1 MMGVI
6 GKAVLYAAGIVG
18 CLLLSASAETW
29 LSLVGAADSP
39 ALLQGTRQLL
49 LVAAWLI
56 GAMLVNHL
64 IRVIVWDGIVGRTL
78 GHAVP
83 VLLTQ
88 LSAAVVLFI
97 ATLFIVHHVFGASIL
112 GFLTALG
119 AVSVVIAFGLRGLVS
134 DLFTGLAINV
144 EQPFQIGDWIA
155 FYDTQGGRHEGQVVQ
170 INWRTTHLVAENQNY
185 LVIPN
190 REIGD
195 STVINYWRPKRA
207 NRFELTLTLDYA
219 VAVEEARRILLAAV
233 SAVLDAPGFDSGPKP
248 QVLVDKLDEDGVKYL
263 VRYWITPW
271 DGTSPSLSRDVVQ
284 TSIMKHLRLAG
295 VTPAYAKLE
304 HFQQPKP
311 EVLTAGA
318 SAHLPIRQMLGLM
331 DFFSPLNED
340 ELDQV
345 VSKGETASWASG
357 DTLLTE
363 GDEGASMFVVLQ
375 GLLDVWLQ
383 PEGQQEIR
391 VGQIE
396 AGEFFGEMS
405 LLTGEPRG
413 ATIRAATPVLT
424 LEITKAVMQQ
434 LLTDRPALMERIS
447 ELVASRQRAT
457 RQARDEQV
465 SELTPADVGN
475 GTAQLIQK
483 IKAFFGHV

>member
-1 MMGVI
+1 MGVVT
-6 GKAVLYAAGIVG
+6 KAALLVAAIVG
-18 CLLLSASAETW
+18 CLLLSANVDALLALVGGADNPALRKGSGQ
-29 LSLVGAADSP
+29 LFLVGAWLAG
-39 ALLQGTRQLL
+39 ALLVN
-49 LVAAWLI
+49 LV
-56 GAMLVNHL
+56 
-64 IRVIVWDGIVGRTL
+64 IRVTLWEGVVGRAL

-88 LSAAVVLFI
+88 LSAAVVLFV
-97 ATLFIVHHVFGASIL
+97 ATLLIVHQVFEASIL

-155 FYDTQGGRHEGQVVQ
+155 FYDTQGGQHEGQVVQ
-170 INWRTTHLVAENQNY
+170 INWRTTHLVAENHNY

-195 STVINYWRPKRA
+195 STVINYWKPKRA
-207 NRFELTLTLDYA
+207 NRFELRLTLDYA
-219 VAVEEARRILLAAV
+219 VAVDEARRILLAAV
-233 SAVLDAPGFDSGPKP
+233 SAVLDSPGFDSGPKP

-311 EVLTAGA
+311 EVLTAGT

-331 DFFSPLNED
+331 DFFSPLND
-340 ELDQV
+340 QELDQV
-345 VSKGETASWASG
+345 VNKGETASWPAG

-375 GLLDVWLQ
+375 GLLDVWLH
-383 PEGQQEIR
+383 PDGQQAIR

-424 LEITKAVMQQ
+424 LEITKPVMQQ
-434 LLTDRPALMERIS
+434 LLTDRPVLMERIS
-447 ELVASRQRAT
+447 ELVARRQQAT
-457 RQARDEQV
+457 RQAKDQQIN
-465 SELTPADVGN
+465 ELATTDDGN
-475 GTAQLIQK
+475 GAAQLIQK
-483 IKAFFGHV
+483 IRAFFGQS